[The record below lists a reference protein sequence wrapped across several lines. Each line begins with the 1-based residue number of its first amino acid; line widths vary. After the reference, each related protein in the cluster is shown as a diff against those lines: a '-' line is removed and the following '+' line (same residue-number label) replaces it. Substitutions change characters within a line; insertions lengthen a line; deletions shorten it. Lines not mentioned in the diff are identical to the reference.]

1 MPSRNLYIILASILF
16 GVLVWFSVTMS
27 EQYQVSIAAPL
38 EIDRVPEGR
47 ALRAP
52 VPPALQLRLRGS
64 GWQLASLLWTSNLT
78 VRFPAQLFHGTHRA
92 ITRSD
97 VAEIVAARPG
107 IQLADMTPE
116 SVYVDLERRAKK
128 TVPIALDCQVSF
140 KDGYGQVGPTVI
152 TPESVTVSGAES
164 VVRSLDAW
172 NTVHGDFE
180 NVRTPVEA
188 DLPLAPSLTYRLV
201 LSVARVHL
209 RLDVEPF
216 AEKTL
221 SGLAV
226 EPVAVPPN
234 RELILIP
241 PKIDIVARGGIKE
254 LSSLAPGD
262 FHVTVNYRNVIAD
275 SSGMVDADVDAPSDI
290 QVVSRKPD
298 KLQYVVRKRL

>member
-1 MPSRNLYIILASILF
+1 MPSRSLYIILASVLF
-16 GVLVWFSVTMS
+16 GVLVWFSVAMS

-38 EIDRVPEGR
+38 EIERVPEGR
-47 ALRAP
+47 ALRTA

-64 GWQLASLLWTSNLT
+64 GWQLASLLWASNLT
-78 VRFPAQLFHGTHRA
+78 LRFPVQLFHGAHRA
-92 ITRSD
+92 ITRQD

-107 IQLADMTPE
+107 IQLADMAPE
-116 SVYVDLERRAKK
+116 SGYVDLERRAEK

-140 KDGYGQVGPTVI
+140 KEGYGQVGPTVI
-152 TPESVTVSGAES
+152 SPESVTVSGAES
-164 VVRSLDAW
+164 VVRSLDGWSTA
-172 NTVHGDFE
+172 HGDFE
-180 NVRTPVEA
+180 NVRSPVEA
-188 DLPLAPSLTYRLV
+188 DLPLAHSLTYRLT
-201 LSVARVHL
+201 LSVARVHM
-209 RLDVEPF
+209 RLNVEPF

-226 EPVAVPPN
+226 EPIAVPPN

-241 PKIDIVARGGIKE
+241 PKIDIVARGGIKQ
-254 LSSLAPGD
+254 LGSLAPGD

-290 QVVSRKPD
+290 QVVSKKPD